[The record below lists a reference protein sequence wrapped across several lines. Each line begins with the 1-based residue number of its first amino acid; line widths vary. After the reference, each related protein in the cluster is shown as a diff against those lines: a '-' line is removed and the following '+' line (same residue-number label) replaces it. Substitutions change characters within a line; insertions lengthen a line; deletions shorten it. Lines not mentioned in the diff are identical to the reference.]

1 MIHEYALEPELV
13 ATWTDRRTCHSIKE
27 NFGLGQ
33 GRVVS
38 QYPEDW
44 KHLVRDASRGNNDLA
59 QNDLAQK
66 RLVELLVH
74 LSEQMVR
81 RSDAQ
86 WDGEST
92 SWLENAEREHK
103 RRPFHAIVAL
113 TNPKSLAHVLTE
125 CEIDDSALWKVEHG
139 RHVKRNAVE
148 MAEVVAPMLECS
160 SDVIFVDPYFRPGL
174 QRCRRPF
181 KAFLERMVRQRPDEM
196 PTRIEVHT
204 SDKFKDTKTDKFFQ
218 RKCDAKLHKC
228 VPKGMKVLVRRLKK
242 KQDGEQL
249 HNRYILTDLG
259 GVAFGTGL
267 DEGKEGE
274 TDDITLMAR
283 DQYQLRWSQYGGN
296 PPAGFDQKET
306 PVEVVGTRKLPKLS

>member
-13 ATWTDRRTCHSIKE
+13 ATWTDPSICRSFKE

-38 QYPEDW
+38 QYPEHW

-86 WDGEST
+86 WDGKSK
-92 SWLENAEREHK
+92 SWLENAECEHK
-103 RRPFHAIVAL
+103 RRPFHAILAR

-125 CEIDDSALWKVEHG
+125 CEIGDSALWKVEHG
-139 RHVKRNAVE
+139 RPVKRNAVE

-160 SDVIFVDPYFRPGL
+160 SDVIFVDPYFRPGR
-174 QRCRRPF
+174 QRWRRPF
-181 KAFLERMVRQRPDEM
+181 KAFLERMVRQRPGEM

-204 SDKFKDTKTDKFFQ
+204 SDKVKDTEVKKFF
-218 RKCDAKLHKC
+218 RGECDAKLHKC
-228 VPKGMKVLVRRLKK
+228 VPEEMKVLVRRLRQKPG
-242 KQDGEQL
+242 GERL

-259 GVAFGTGL
+259 GVIFGTGL
-267 DEGKEGE
+267 DEGDEGA
-274 TDDITLMAR
+274 TDDITLMDR
-283 DQYQLRWSQYGGN
+283 DQYELRWSQYGGD
-296 PPAGFDQKET
+296 PPAGFEQEGD
-306 PVEVVGTRKLPKLS
+306 PIEVVGTRKLPAP

>member
-13 ATWTDRRTCHSIKE
+13 ATWTDRRTCLYFKE
-27 NFGLGQ
+27 SFGLGQ
-33 GRVVS
+33 GRLVS
-38 QYPEDW
+38 RYPKCW
-44 KHLVRDASRGNNDLA
+44 KELVWEVFDSTD
-59 QNDLAQK
+59 DFDQK
-66 RLVELLVH
+66 RLEVLLLH

-81 RSDAQ
+81 RSDDQ

-92 SWLENAEREHK
+92 SWLENAEREHEK
-103 RRPFHAIVAL
+103 RPFHAIVTR
-113 TNPKSLAHVLTE
+113 TNPKSHAHVLTE
-125 CEIDDSALWKVEHG
+125 SEIDDESPLWKVGHG

-160 SDVIFVDPYFRPGL
+160 SDVIFVDPYFRPGE
-174 QRCRRPF
+174 QRWRRPF
-181 KAFLERMVRQRPDEM
+181 KAFLERMVRQRPGEM

-204 SDKFKDTKTDKFFQ
+204 SDKFKDTETKKFF
-218 RKCDAKLHKC
+218 RGECDAKLHKC
-228 VPKGMKVLVRRLKK
+228 VPEGMKVLVRRLKK

-296 PPAGFDQKET
+296 PPAGFDQKAT

>member
-13 ATWTDRRTCHSIKE
+13 ATWTDPSICRSFKE

-38 QYPEDW
+38 QYPEHW
-44 KHLVRDASRGNNDLA
+44 NHLVRDASRGNNDLA

-86 WDGEST
+86 WDGKST
-92 SWLENAEREHK
+92 SWLENAECEHK
-103 RRPFHAIVAL
+103 RRPFHAILAR

-125 CEIDDSALWKVEHG
+125 CEIGDSALWKVGHG

-160 SDVIFVDPYFRPGL
+160 SDVIFVDPYFRPGV
-174 QRCRRPF
+174 QKWRRPF
-181 KAFLERMVRQRPDEM
+181 KAFLERMVRQRPSEM

-204 SDKFKDTKTDKFFQ
+204 SNKFDDDKTDKFF
-218 RKCDAKLHKC
+218 RGKCDAKLHKC
-228 VPKGMKVLVRRLKK
+228 VPEEMKVLVRRLKQ
-242 KQDGEQL
+242 KQNGEKL

-259 GVAFGTGL
+259 GVTFGIGL
-267 DEGKEGE
+267 DEGNEGE
-274 TDDITLMAR
+274 TDDITLMDR
-283 DQYQLRWSQYGGN
+283 GQYELRWSQYGGD
-296 PPAGFDQKET
+296 PPAGFDQEET
-306 PVEVVGTRKLPKLS
+306 PVEVVGTRKLPTPS

>member
-13 ATWTDRRTCHSIKE
+13 ATWTDRRTCLYFKE
-27 NFGLGQ
+27 SFGLGQ
-33 GRVVS
+33 GRLVS
-38 QYPEDW
+38 RYPKCW
-44 KHLVRDASRGNNDLA
+44 KELVWEVFDSTD
-59 QNDLAQK
+59 DFDQK
-66 RLVELLVH
+66 RLEVLLLH

-81 RSDAQ
+81 RSDDQ

-92 SWLENAEREHK
+92 SWLENAEREHEK
-103 RRPFHAIVAL
+103 RPFHAIVARA
-113 TNPKSLAHVLTE
+113 NPKSRAHVLTE

-267 DEGKEGE
+267 DEGNEGE
-274 TDDITLMAR
+274 TDDITLMDR

-296 PPAGFDQKET
+296 PPAGFDQEET